1 MLHGNVRIKG
11 ETVLLHVSPRPIC
24 PYFLFL
30 LPFFILLSLSHT
42 LSPPPSTLV
51 HQFHSFCY
59 HTLLHTKGPQKAC
72 RSAKMPNRGASPQL
86 PPFYIQI
93 LASCYTPSSLPGGGG
108 GGINGRGGFF
118 WRRVWKDSVGV
129 SSVKG

>member
-1 MLHGNVRIKG
+1 MRIKG

-51 HQFHSFCY
+51 HQFHIFCY
-59 HTLLHTKGPQKAC
+59 HTLLHTRARKKPAGVLKCLIVVQAHNYHHFTFKSWRAVIYHP
-72 RSAKMPNRGASPQL
+72 ASG
-86 PPFYIQI
+86 
-93 LASCYTPSSLPGGGG
+93 GGGG

-118 WRRVWKDSVGV
+118 WRRGWKDSVGV